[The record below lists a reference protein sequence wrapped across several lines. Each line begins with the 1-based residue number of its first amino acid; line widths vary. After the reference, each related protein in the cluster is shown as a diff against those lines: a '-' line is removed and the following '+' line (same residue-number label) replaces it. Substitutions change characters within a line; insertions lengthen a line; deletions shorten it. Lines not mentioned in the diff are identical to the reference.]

1 MREPLNTGE
10 EVSGN
15 TGRIKGE
22 KVEEEDVKRRFSG
35 KK

>member
-22 KVEEEDVKRRFSG
+22 KVEEDVKRRFSG